1 MSSKRRFAMF
11 AMLAALPMFAVA
23 GCNTVNKNIGME
35 DPGLGEAVRWN
46 AAVQII
52 NPDPVY
58 PPGSAQPGDSG
69 QHGADAVKRYRTGTV
84 KQVQVMQTTSGTS
97 GGGGSGS
104 ATAGSPQ

>member
-1 MSSKRRFAMF
+1 MSSKLLLIA
-11 AMLAALPMFAVA
+11 AGALAAA

-97 GGGGSGS
+97 GGGSGS